1 MKPILQKRKTK
12 QEIDEA
18 SLNGDLTGGYNFI
31 SWLVYLRPF
40 YVLAAISNFI
50 IGCGILKT
58 YNEYQE
64 TITGLSAIFFGLLVP
79 AVIITLLVREF
90 KNKKKGISQ

>member
-1 MKPILQKRKTK
+1 MKFLQKKKTK

-40 YVLAAISNFI
+40 YVLAVIYNFI
-50 IGCGILKT
+50 IGCSMFKT
-58 YNEYQE
+58 YIELKE
-64 TITGLSAIFFGLLVP
+64 TITLMISFIFGIVFPAFITILL
-79 AVIITLLVREF
+79 INEF
-90 KNKKKGISQ
+90 RRKKKGESQ

>member
-1 MKPILQKRKTK
+1 MKFLQKKKTK

-40 YVLAAISNFI
+40 YMLAIIANFI
-50 IGCGILKT
+50 IGCGMFKT
-58 YNEYQE
+58 YVEFKE
-64 TITGLSAIFFGLLVP
+64 TITLITSSVFGIAFPMFITILLIDEFF
-79 AVIITLLVREF
+79 R
-90 KNKKKGISQ
+90 KKKGKSQ